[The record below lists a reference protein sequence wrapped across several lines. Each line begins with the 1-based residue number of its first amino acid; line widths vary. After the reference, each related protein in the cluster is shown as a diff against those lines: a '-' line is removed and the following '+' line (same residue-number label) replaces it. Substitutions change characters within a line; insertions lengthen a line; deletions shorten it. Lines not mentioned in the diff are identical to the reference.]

1 MYRYVSKVN
10 LPPQT
15 AGTLTQSKAKDT
27 AGANVC
33 TLTPTH
39 SHPHARTHTH
49 THIHTHLVKTGEL
62 LVLEQFLF
70 ALKLPLAQ
78 EAGKLTPV
86 SVGGVSVR
94 TGWQACVCHSH
105 AGRKEAK
112 GRKEGRGGK
121 RREGSGGGGRG
132 GEMKKGGGGDGMG
145 RRDERGRWR

>member
-1 MYRYVSKVN
+1 M
-10 LPPQT
+10 
-15 AGTLTQSKAKDT
+15 
-27 AGANVC
+27 
-33 TLTPTH
+33 
-39 SHPHARTHTH
+39 
-49 THIHTHLVKTGEL
+49 
-62 LVLEQFLF
+62 LEQFLF